1 MIKFYTFVME
11 IGIEE
16 NFLNLTKGLYKIYG
30 VRSRYSGYLCIKSK
44 CVGGAHFVVMIYFV
58 IWLPICG
65 YFVIIKLCRNNLD
78 ALEYKY
84 YTLFKNVIKSFFK
97 GKKCSPS

>member
-44 CVGGAHFVVMIYFV
+44 CVGGGTFRSNDLFRDLVAHL
-58 IWLPICG
+58 WL
-65 YFVIIKLCRNNLD
+65 LCDNQ
-78 ALEYKY
+78 AVQE
-84 YTLFKNVIKSFFK
+84 
-97 GKKCSPS
+97 